1 MVRKPIT
8 KKVRFEVFK
17 RDSFKCQYCGKSA
30 PDVILEVDHIEPVSS
45 GGTNDSINLVTACF
59 DCNRGKGKRKLSNN
73 KQANL
78 EKDELEKLKL
88 RKEQMDLYVEWK
100 KSLVNIQ
107 EVEFKKL
114 NDLLGTVNMHFND
127 NGKKNVLKYL
137 KKFGFKECYDA
148 LEICIE
154 QYEPS
159 LIGERLPKVLG
170 SIRNMKNNPHLKDVY
185 YIRAIVKNRMY
196 CNEWQAKQM
205 IEDAILMGYN
215 VEKLKDIAKKEP
227 NWTSWRDK
235 MEGILNGR

>member
-1 MVRKPIT
+1 MARKPLT
-8 KKVRFEVFK
+8 KKIRFEVFK
-17 RDSFKCQYCGKSA
+17 RDAFKCQYCGKSS
-30 PDVILEVDHIEPVSS
+30 PDVILEIDHIEPVAS

-73 KQANL
+73 KQATL

-100 KSLVNIQ
+100 KSLVSIQ
-107 EVEFKKL
+107 EIEFQKL
-114 NDLLGTVNMHFND
+114 NDLLGVVNMHFND

-137 KKFGFKECYDA
+137 KKYGFKECYDA

-154 QYEPS
+154 QYEPN
-159 LIGERLPKVLG
+159 LIGERLPKVLS
-170 SIRNMKNNPHLKDVY
+170 SIRNMENNPHLKDVY

-227 NWTSWRDK
+227 NWTSWRVK
-235 MEGILNGR
+235 MEELLNG